1 MARAIKL
8 CLTHT
13 LKAVIEISSPAR
25 WRINP
30 IGELRTVDPTA
41 LPMERTK
48 YESFRAEPGI
58 LPI

>member
-1 MARAIKL
+1 VARAIKL
-8 CLTHT
+8 CLTHI

-30 IGELRTVDPTA
+30 ISELRTVDPTA
-41 LPMERTK
+41 LPLERTK
-48 YESFRAEPGI
+48 YEPFSSEPGI